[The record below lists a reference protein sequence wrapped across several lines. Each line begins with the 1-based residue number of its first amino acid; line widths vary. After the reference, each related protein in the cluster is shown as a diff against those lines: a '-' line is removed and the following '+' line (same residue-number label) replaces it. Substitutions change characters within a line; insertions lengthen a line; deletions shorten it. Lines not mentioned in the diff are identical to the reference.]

1 MNCLGGHLHIYICNG
16 TRYKVITKKIF
27 MFSLGSSLPGMA

>member
-16 TRYKVITKKIF
+16 TRYKVITKKCLY
-27 MFSLGSSLPGMA
+27 SH